1 MRVND
6 FAVLVGTQ
14 QELVAYFS
22 GHTANISAIQ
32 YVELR
37 PVSLLLP
44 QDVAGCDEAKQEVME
59 FVNFLKTP
67 GKYKELGAKIP
78 KGALLV
84 GPPGTGKTLLA
95 KATAGEAAV
104 PFLSISG
111 SDFMEMF
118 VGVGPARVR
127 DLFAQA
133 RAQSPSIIFIGQSQ
147 LRLCCCLLILSQQ
160 TPCCCLH
167 LYFCRGPSI
176 TNLNACTWQWLV
188 LHSCIL
194 LHGVAEHCG

>member
-1 MRVND
+1 
-6 FAVLVGTQ
+6 
-14 QELVAYFS
+14 
-22 GHTANISAIQ
+22 
-32 YVELR
+32 
-37 PVSLLLP
+37 
-44 QDVAGCDEAKQEVME
+44 ME

-133 RAQSPSIIFIGQSQ
+133 RAQSPSIIFIGQYS
-147 LRLCCCLLILSQQ
+147 
-160 TPCCCLH
+160 PPH
-167 LYFCRGPSI
+167 
-176 TNLNACTWQWLV
+176 A
-188 LHSCIL
+188 
-194 LHGVAEHCG
+194 

>member
-1 MRVND
+1 MLLATLCGR
-6 FAVLVGTQ
+6 AAATVLCNSPTTGMHM
-14 QELVAYFS
+14 FMFPS
-22 GHTANISAIQ
+22 
-32 YVELR
+32 
-37 PVSLLLP
+37 SL

-147 LRLCCCLLILSQQ
+147 QLPLLLSASVVAACFFCCCLLLLLLPASFLL
-160 TPCCCLH
+160 PACCVAT
-167 LYFCRGPSI
+167 G
-176 TNLNACTWQWLV
+176 TCTV
-188 LHSCIL
+188 
-194 LHGVAEHCG
+194 VMY

>member
-1 MRVND
+1 M
-6 FAVLVGTQ
+6 
-14 QELVAYFS
+14 
-22 GHTANISAIQ
+22 
-32 YVELR
+32 
-37 PVSLLLP
+37 
-44 QDVAGCDEAKQEVME
+44 QDVAGCDEAKAEVME

-127 DLFAQA
+127 DLFSQA
-133 RAQSPSIIFIGQSQ
+133 RAQSPSIIFIGQSTSPTCMRKNFGLVGQ
-147 LRLCCCLLILSQQ
+147 CL
-160 TPCCCLH
+160 
-167 LYFCRGPSI
+167 
-176 TNLNACTWQWLV
+176 
-188 LHSCIL
+188 
-194 LHGVAEHCG
+194 

>member
-1 MRVND
+1 M
-6 FAVLVGTQ
+6 FMFPTFL
-14 QELVAYFS
+14 
-22 GHTANISAIQ
+22 
-32 YVELR
+32 
-37 PVSLLLP
+37 

-133 RAQSPSIIFIGQSQ
+133 RAQSPSIIFIGQSRQ
-147 LRLCCCLLILSQQ
+147 LFSLSPAVLLLPASFPSTCFCCYRLLLLLPPASSFR
-160 TPCCCLH
+160 H
-167 LYFCRGPSI
+167 MYFSH
-176 TNLNACTWQWLV
+176 V
-188 LHSCIL
+188 LTTM
-194 LHGVAEHCG
+194 E